1 MEHTG
6 CSVATLVPV
15 TFGRVFLMELWD
27 QEACEEVAEIVV
39 WINLSRSLPVKC
51 SCASM

>member
-27 QEACEEVAEIVV
+27 QK
-39 WINLSRSLPVKC
+39 PVKKLQKL
-51 SCASM
+51 